1 METLSDMALV
11 IKVRVFHDKR
21 AFEQL
26 VVKYQSPLRRFF
38 IVQTL
43 GDEQLSDDLAQDTF
57 IKAYVNINKFAGRS
71 SFSTWLFK
79 IAHNVFIDH
88 TRNRRITTDIDA
100 ASTARQAENGSDI
113 GMRMDLCKALACVS
127 PIERSCITLQMT
139 DGYKIEK
146 ISEITGLPT
155 NTVKS
160 HLSRGKAKMQNYLKQ
175 NGYDKQ

>member
-1 METLSDMALV
+1 METFSDMTLV

-21 AFEQL
+21 AFEKL

-38 IVQTL
+38 IAQTL

-79 IAHNVFIDH
+79 IAHNVFIDY
-88 TRNRRITTDIDA
+88 TRSRRITTDIDA
-100 ASTARQAENGSDI
+100 TSAVRQAGNGSDI
-113 GMRMDLCKALACVS
+113 GTRMDICKALACVS
-127 PIERSCITLQMT
+127 PIESSCITLQMT

-146 ISEITGLPT
+146 IAEITGLPT

-160 HLSRGKAKMQNYLKQ
+160 HLARGKAKLQNYLKQ
-175 NGYDKQ
+175 NGYDKR

>member
-11 IKVRVFHDKR
+11 IKVKVFHDKR

-100 ASTARQAENGSDI
+100 TSTARQAENGSDI
-113 GMRMDLCKALACVS
+113 GMRMDLCKALAYVS

-146 ISEITGLPT
+146 IAEITGLPT